1 MPNISEIEDEL
12 SNLMKNKINIE
23 ADMSKKKKIKE
34 KFDNYLKLQ

>member
-1 MPNISEIEDEL
+1 MLNISEIEDEL

-23 ADMSKKKKIKE
+23 VDMSKKKKIKE